1 LQQRRDALERAN
13 VVRTERARLKR
24 EMKAGRVLVADLL
37 ADPPEFI
44 ETMKVWDLLVAVPKL
59 GRVKVNAML
68 RKEAVSPAKTVGGL
82 SVRQRALL
90 VERLR

>member
-1 LQQRRDALERAN
+1 
-13 VVRTERARLKR
+13 
-24 EMKAGRVLVADLL
+24 
-37 ADPPEFI
+37 
-44 ETMKVWDLLVAVPKL
+44 L